1 MDILSTVVLAN
12 LPFPRSCRG
21 TLKWKGSSVERY
33 VLIGAAACALAG
45 AVCDVRGARIPNW
58 LTYGSLVAGLT
69 TRSAWGWA
77 GVKGGLIGLLAG
89 GGVFFLLFLL
99 GGMGGGDVKLMAA
112 VGTWAGGAQT
122 VVVLIASAIAGGV
135 LAVGYMIY
143 HRRVRMTLLNVLELV
158 RYHMALG
165 IQPHPI
171 LNIREAGALRIP
183 YGLAVA
189 LGTLY
194 CLGSTFLG
202 R

>member
-1 MDILSTVVLAN
+1 MKCEGN
-12 LPFPRSCRG
+12 N
-21 TLKWKGSSVERY
+21 VERY
-33 VLIGAAACALAG
+33 FLIGAVACALAG
-45 AVCDVRGARIPNW
+45 AICDVRGARIPNW
-58 LTYGSLVAGLT
+58 LTYGSLVAGLAA
-69 TRSAWGWA
+69 RSFWGWA

-89 GGVFFLLFLL
+89 GGIFFLLYLL

-122 VVVLIASAIAGGV
+122 VVVLIASAIVGGV
-135 LAVGYMIY
+135 LAVGYMIFY
-143 HRRVRMTLLNVLELV
+143 ARVRMTLLNVLELV
-158 RYHMALG
+158 RHHVASG

-189 LGTLY
+189 MGTLY